1 MIVGFIL
8 HQATRALFSFRL
20 QIISRLRLWLSKSCV
35 DHLHS
40 VEMSRQGL
48 LWLFQADASCAVRG
62 ADRADRSVRRSDW
75 QPNDFAQL
83 VAGRLGLKIHVNHLH
98 HIISGL
104 S

>member
-48 LWLFQADASCAVRG
+48 LWLFQADASCAVQG
-62 ADRADRSVRRSDW
+62 AHGADRSVRLSTW
-75 QPNDFAQL
+75 GSTGFAQL
-83 VAGRLGLKIHVNHLH
+83 IARGLGLGSPAVEAWL
-98 HIISGL
+98 
-104 S
+104 